1 VDKKPKKIYNKN
13 LITCLWI
20 IMERGN
26 RWYRKRNNNAN
37 EIEQEEVQRDR
48 VQEQRIELSA
58 ESVEKEQSVNNTG
71 DGLATSEK

>member
-1 VDKKPKKIYNKN
+1 
-13 LITCLWI
+13 
-20 IMERGN
+20 MERGN

-58 ESVEKEQSVNNTG
+58 ESVKEQSVNNTG
-71 DGLATSEK
+71 DGLATSEKDKQLENK